1 MFLFTNFFLINSLLT
16 YCLPNL
22 FPIPLKVIDSLNI
35 ITNSAIIGTSSYM
48 YLNNII
54 SYNTQKICMTY
65 TLSFLLNDII
75 FKYINKDNQFPIKL
89 AHHVIAGYAIYR
101 FPYVSKFISLLFL
114 TELTNLPLE
123 SRFISINFNFD
134 RYYFRETMV
143 AILYTSFFYLRIYYV
158 PYYYYYN
165 HQNLNLNIPDQIALF
180 SIYSMW
186 WYWFVL
192 LNKKIVEKVK
202 ESCYQKFSVWF
213 KKQIKNSE

>member
-1 MFLFTNFFLINSLLT
+1 MFLFTNFFLINSLLI
-16 YCLPNL
+16 YSLPNL
-22 FPIPLKVIDSLNI
+22 FQIPIKVVDSINI
-35 ITNSAIIGTSSYM
+35 ITNSAIIGTSSCM
-48 YLNNII
+48 YLNDLIP
-54 SYNTQKICMTY
+54 YNTQKICMTY

-75 FKYINKDNQFPIKL
+75 FKYINKDNQLPIKL
-89 AHHVIAGYAIYR
+89 AHHLIAGYAIYR
-101 FPYVSKFISLLFL
+101 FPYISKFISLLFL

-134 RYYFRETMV
+134 RYYFRQSMV
-143 AILYTSFFYLRIYYV
+143 AILYTSFLYLRIYYV

-165 HQNLNLNIPDQIALF
+165 YQNLNLNITDQIALV

-202 ESCYQKFSVWF
+202 ESFFKKIGVWF